1 MQSIDK
7 LLYSKMNPPRI
18 GMETIWRKRLI
29 ENFSGIEYKKL
40 TIVTAPTGYGK
51 TVLVSQFA
59 YTRNNPV
66 VWYHLDEFD
75 NDFTLFIKYFIAGI
89 SKKIPHFG
97 IQTLDFIEKNED
109 ISQQVRLIVALLVN
123 ELQARAKEGLTFIM
137 DDYHVINEKLIHKF
151 IEEII
156 QCLPEGVHL
165 IVSSRYALP
174 LNVARL
180 KAHGLVN
187 EITYNH
193 LRFSKEEII
202 TLFNSQKESNYTDDI
217 IEKFQLETDGWAV
230 ALSLI
235 KSTAL
240 SLENSKKNTLIQ
252 WKNREEIYNYFAE
265 EVFQQLPIEL
275 QMFLIDTSVLDFI
288 TPDICNILTE
298 REDSNDLLEKII
310 KQNIFLTKFEG
321 EEVSYRYHHL
331 FKDFLEKHLGD
342 RKKML
347 LEKAG
352 GYFADKEYYEQAVES
367 YILADIYEKAVSII
381 KKSGLKMIKAGNW
394 QTINRWIQKIPKG
407 FVEKSPQVILLKG
420 VIYNHKGML
429 DKSLLQIEEALKLFI
444 LYNDMENLLNGLFQ
458 KSVILRKVGHI
469 NESLEVLNEILS
481 SANDFHITKW
491 YDAVLEKVNTLLW
504 SGKLNEAVETLE
516 VGIEFAKRD
525 EEHKLIAY
533 FLEHVGAT
541 YYALGEYFKA
551 IEYYNESR
559 ERYFSEYDSI
569 SEFEEERYSQRTT
582 LSSIYR
588 DWGELDKALKLIQ
601 EEISTKERLGL
612 IDDLPRAYHQLAL
625 ICNDLG
631 DKETA
636 EKHFQYADEM
646 YKKLGRRDFQ
656 WTWHLAVYGKI
667 LMDNGKREKGKE
679 LIEKAIEYA
688 EKNSDFNLAIC
699 EFIGC
704 YAYIDDIG
712 TDGVLKLLEHAL
724 EVAEKV
730 GAKNL
735 ICQCNWALSNF
746 NSIIGNREKAKNYAI
761 RCFSLAREG
770 NYLQIF
776 LSYEQIAVPII
787 KLGIELEIEEEFLE
801 KVILRL
807 GSKSKEMLVK
817 LIENNEGSIKH
828 RSEKLF
834 AKVKGEEKK
843 FVNKEIASVNSTG
856 EVKEKALF
864 HVCCFG
870 NFEVYGEGE
879 TIPVQWKTTKAM
891 ELFAYL
897 ITNSNKIINKERIL
911 ENIWSDM
918 DPEQTSKW
926 LYTYIYQIRN
936 AMKIYGIENG
946 LIYKNKGYCLV
957 TNNISSDVNEFENL
971 IDSSMIE
978 EMETSIECLK
988 KAILLYKGEYLDG
1001 FYNDWIV
1008 DEKNRLENLYQSA
1021 LERLSKIYME
1031 VKEYKLALKYLIM
1044 ILKKDPL
1051 SENAHEMLMIAY
1063 ERMGDRMALINQY
1076 EVYCK
1081 TLKDELGVEPKKEM
1095 KDLFYKLTVGK

>member
-29 ENFSGIEYKKL
+29 EDFSCIEYKKL

-51 TVLVSQFA
+51 TVLISQFA
-59 YTRNNPV
+59 STRNNPV

-75 NDFTLFIKYFIAGI
+75 NDFTLFIKYFIVGI

-97 IQTLDFIEKNED
+97 MQTLDFIEKSEG
-109 ISQQVRLIVALLVN
+109 ISQQVRPIVALLVN
-123 ELQARAKEGLTFIM
+123 ELQARAKEGITFIM

-165 IVSSRYALP
+165 VISSRYVLP

-180 KAHGLVN
+180 KAHGLIN

-193 LRFSKEEII
+193 LKFSKDEIF
-202 TLFNSQKESNYTDDI
+202 TLFNSQKESNYTDEI
-217 IEKFQLETDGWAV
+217 IEKYRLETDGWAV

-235 KSTAL
+235 KSTV
-240 SLENSKKNTLIQ
+240 SSVENSKKNTLIR
-252 WKNREEIYNYFAE
+252 WKNREDIYNYFAE
-265 EVFQQLPIEL
+265 EVFQQLSREL

-310 KQNIFLTKFEG
+310 KQNIFLTRFEG

-331 FKDFLEKHLGD
+331 FKDFLKEHLGD

-352 GYFADKEYYEQAVES
+352 GYFVDKEYYEKAVES

-381 KKSGLKMIKAGNW
+381 EKSGIKMIKSGNW
-394 QTINRWIQKIPKG
+394 QTINRWIQKIPKN
-407 FVEKSPQVILLKG
+407 FVDKSPHVMLLKG

-429 DKSLLQIEEALKLFI
+429 DKSLIQIDKALKLFVI
-444 LYNDMENLLNGLFQ
+444 HNDKENLLNGLFH
-458 KSVILRKVGHI
+458 KSVVFRRAGLI
-469 NESLEVLNEILS
+469 NESLEVLNEMLS
-481 SANDFHITKW
+481 SANTFHITKW
-491 YDAVLEKVNTLLW
+491 YDAVLEKVNILLW
-504 SGKLNEAVETLE
+504 NGKLKEAVETLE

-525 EEHKLIAY
+525 EEHRLIAY
-533 FLEHVGAT
+533 FLEHIGAT

-551 IEYYNESR
+551 IEYYNASR
-559 ERYFSEYDSI
+559 EKYFSECDSI

-636 EKHFQYADEM
+636 EKHFQHADEM
-646 YKKLGRRDFQ
+646 YKKLGRKDFQ
-656 WTWHLAVYGKI
+656 WTWHLALYGKI
-667 LMDNGKREKGKE
+667 LIDNGKIEKGKK
-679 LIEKAIEYA
+679 LIDKAIKYA

-704 YAYIDDIG
+704 YSYIEDRGINEG
-712 TDGVLKLLEHAL
+712 LKLLIHAL
-724 EVAEKV
+724 VVSEKV

-735 ICQCNWALSNF
+735 ICQCNWALSNLY
-746 NSIIGNREKAKNYAI
+746 SKIGDKEKAKEYAI
-761 RCFSLAREG
+761 HCFNLAREG

-776 LSYEQIAVPII
+776 LSYEQTSFPII
-787 KLGIELEIEEEFLE
+787 KLGIELKIEEEFLE

-807 GSKSKEMLVK
+807 GTKSEEILVE
-817 LIENNEGSIKH
+817 LIENNEGSIK
-828 RSEKLF
+828 RRGEELLTKVNSEKQNCVNNENTSVSSNG
-834 AKVKGEEKK
+834 KVQEKELLR
-843 FVNKEIASVNSTG
+843 VY
-856 EVKEKALF
+856 
-864 HVCCFG
+864 CFG
-870 NFEVYGEGE
+870 NFEVYGEVE
-879 TIPVQWKTTKAM
+879 TKPVQWKTTKAM

-897 ITNSNKIINKERIL
+897 ISNSNKIISKERIL
-911 ENIWSDM
+911 EDIWPDM

-936 AMKIYGIENG
+936 AMKLYGIENG
-946 LIYKNKGYCLV
+946 LIYKNKGYCLE

-971 IDSSMIE
+971 IDNSMTE
-978 EMETSIECLK
+978 EMEISIECLK
-988 KAILLYKGEYLDG
+988 KAILLYRGEYLDG

-1021 LERLSKIYME
+1021 LESLSKIYVK
-1031 VKEYKLALKYLIM
+1031 VKEYGLAVKYLIM

-1063 ERMGDRMALINQY
+1063 EKMGDRRALINQY

-1081 TLKDELGVEPKKEM
+1081 TLKDELGVGPKKEM
-1095 KDLFYKLTVGK
+1095 KNLFYKLTAEK